1 MIVLLLNQRLEVLL
15 LPLWLRLGP
24 STHQNLTTCRR
35 SCWERSA
42 VALLCISQNRNS
54 VLNTRQEA
62 TVSTVTCLG
71 FALQR
76 GFDSLD
82 PFIPVSVPNY
92 SEKEFESCYL
102 YYTDRRWL
110 QHPQCKWEQMICR
123 GDPRVNL
130 FNWLSFFVFFHPSG
144 HTEEGKKELIFLSNR
159 NPSTFDRVCAP
170 L

>member
-1 MIVLLLNQRLEVLL
+1 MCIFLLFRLFFDMIVLLFNQRLEVPL

-24 STHQNLTTCRR
+24 STHRNLPTCHR

-42 VALLCISQNRNS
+42 LALLCISENMNC
-54 VLNTRQEA
+54 VLNTPQEA
-62 TVSTVTCLG
+62 TVYIVTSCLG

-76 GFDSLD
+76 GFDSMD

-110 QHPQCKWEQMICR
+110 QHPQCKCEQIICLIST
-123 GDPRVNL
+123 V
-130 FNWLSFFVFFHPSG
+130 
-144 HTEEGKKELIFLSNR
+144 EE
-159 NPSTFDRVCAP
+159 TC
-170 L
+170 